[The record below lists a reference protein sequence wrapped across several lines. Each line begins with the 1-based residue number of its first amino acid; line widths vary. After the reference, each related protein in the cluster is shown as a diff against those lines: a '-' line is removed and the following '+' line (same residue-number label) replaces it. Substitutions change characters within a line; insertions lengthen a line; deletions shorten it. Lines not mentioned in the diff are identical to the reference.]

1 MCRPFAT
8 APPEPL
14 RLIDTITAT
23 LQRQPLA
30 SIRLPG
36 LPPTV
41 NHSYRTRPHGP
52 GLYMTA
58 DCKGWMRDVI
68 PLILLAYRK
77 RAPLAGK
84 VAILTCFA
92 VRDRKRW
99 DLDNRKKAL
108 WDALTHAGVWA
119 DDSQVD
125 MSMTVRVLDR
135 SLNEPETRIW
145 IWELEPAEGIASKP
159 RKKRATAVRPRREAV
174 LA

>member
-1 MCRPFAT
+1 MCKPHAT
-8 APPEPL
+8 DPPEPIRALELLTETL
-14 RLIDTITAT
+14 R
-23 LQRQPLA
+23 RQPIA

-58 DCKGWMRDVI
+58 DAKGWIRDVV
-68 PLILLAYRK
+68 PLILLGYRK
-77 RAPLAGK
+77 QAPLAGK
-84 VAILTCFA
+84 VAILTCFS

-108 WDALTHAGVWA
+108 WDALTHAGVWL
-119 DDSQVD
+119 DDSQVEQ
-125 MSMTVRVLDR
+125 SMTLRVLDGT
-135 SLNEPETRIW
+135 LEGPETRIW
-145 IWELEPAEGIASKP
+145 IWEIEAEESTAKRP

-174 LA
+174 TA

>member
-1 MCRPFAT
+1 MCTPQVVD
-8 APPEPL
+8 PPEPVRIIGTL
-14 RLIDTITAT
+14 SAT
-23 LQRQPLA
+23 LQRQPVA

-58 DCKGWMRDVI
+58 DCKGWIKDVI
-68 PLILLAYRK
+68 PLVRHGYR
-77 RAPLAGK
+77 RTAPLAGK
-84 VAILTCFA
+84 IAILTCFT

-108 WDALTHAGVWA
+108 WDALTHAGVWL

-125 MSMTVRVLDR
+125 MSMTLRVLDGEQA
-135 SLNEPETRIW
+135 EPSTRIW
-145 IWELEPAEGIASKP
+145 IWEIEPAETEAGKP
-159 RKKRATAVRPRREAV
+159 RRRRATSVRPRREAV
-174 LA
+174 PA

>member
-1 MCRPFAT
+1 
-8 APPEPL
+8 
-14 RLIDTITAT
+14 
-23 LQRQPLA
+23 
-30 SIRLPG
+30 
-36 LPPTV
+36 
-41 NHSYRTRPHGP
+41 
-52 GLYMTA
+52 
-58 DCKGWMRDVI
+58 MRDVI

-145 IWELEPAEGIASKP
+145 IWELEPAEALPGKP
-159 RKKRATAVRPRREAV
+159 RRKRATAVRPRREAV